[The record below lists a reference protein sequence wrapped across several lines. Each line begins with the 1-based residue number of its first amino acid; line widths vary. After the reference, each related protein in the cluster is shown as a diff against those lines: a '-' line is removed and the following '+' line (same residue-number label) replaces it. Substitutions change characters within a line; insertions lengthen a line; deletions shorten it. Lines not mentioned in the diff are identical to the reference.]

1 MRVLNQFSIA
11 LALAFATAL
20 PATAATTIKIATIAP
35 DGTAWMKEMRATGEA
50 IKKGTEDRV
59 ELKLYPGGVMGDNAT
74 VLRKIKIGQLQGSAF
89 TGGEAS
95 VITKDAEIYTVPFL
109 FRSQDE
115 ADKVRAKVDPLLKDA
130 VRKNGFEL
138 IGLSGGGFAY
148 LMSTKDIKSR
158 DDLKNAKVWVPQ
170 GDEIAEL
177 TFKTA
182 GVTPIPLP
190 LSDVYTSL
198 QTGLI
203 DTAANTD
210 AGAIAFQWHTKIKHV
225 VDMPAIYVVGEVL
238 LDKKTYDALSEPDR
252 KVLNAEFDA
261 GFARLEKANRDD
273 NASAHAALIKQ
284 GITFFAPEPA
294 EHARWE
300 GIGAETYKQLTA
312 QHAFSPELQ
321 RALDAALAEARG
333 ASK

>member
-1 MRVLNQFSIA
+1 MRLFNPLSIA
-11 LALAFATAL
+11 LALSLAATL
-20 PATAATTIKIATIAP
+20 PATAATTIKIATVAP
-35 DGTAWMKEMRATGEA
+35 DGTAWMKEIRATGDG
-50 IKKGTEDRV
+50 IKKGTDGRV

-115 ADKVRAKVDPLLKDA
+115 ADKVRAKVDPLLKEA
-130 VRKNGFEL
+130 VRKTGFEL
-138 IGLSGGGFAY
+138 LGLSGGGFAY
-148 LMSTKDIKSR
+148 LMSTKDIKTR

-182 GVTPIPLP
+182 GVTPVPLP

-225 VDMPAIYVVGEVL
+225 VDMPVIYVVGEVL
-238 LDKKTYDALSEPDR
+238 IDKKTFDALSPADQ
-252 KVLNAEFDA
+252 KIVTDEFAA
-261 GFARLEKANRDD
+261 GFARLEKINRSD
-273 NASAHAALIKQ
+273 NTSAREALKAQ
-284 GITFFAPEPA
+284 GITFFSPDAA
-294 EHARWE
+294 EQKRWE
-300 GIGAETYKQLTA
+300 GVGADTYKQLTA
-312 QHAFSPELQ
+312 QHAFSADLQ
-321 RALDAALAEARG
+321 KALDAALGEARG
-333 ASK
+333 GSK